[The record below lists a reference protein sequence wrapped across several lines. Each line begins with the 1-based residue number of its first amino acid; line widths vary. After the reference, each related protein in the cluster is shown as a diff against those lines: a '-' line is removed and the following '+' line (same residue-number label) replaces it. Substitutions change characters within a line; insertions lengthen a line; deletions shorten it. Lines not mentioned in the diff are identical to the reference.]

1 MYILIVLSL
10 YIGSPNNRVE
20 MQEFSSQTTC
30 LVAKNLIVE
39 AHNSSSWVAACVP
52 K

>member
-20 MQEFSSQTTC
+20 MQEFSSQETC
-30 LVAKNLIVE
+30 LTARNLIIE
-39 AHNSSSWVAACVP
+39 AHNSHAWVAACVP